1 MFTVQ
6 ISRFPPLRPTFHEDR
21 RHARGHRNKLEM
33 SPAKVTESRRLL
45 LVFTPTLYDWA
56 EPIKP

>member
-1 MFTVQ
+1 MRT
-6 ISRFPPLRPTFHEDR
+6 EG
-21 RHARGHRNKLEM
+21 ARADTETRLEM